1 MSTNNHAG
9 SAAALAM
16 TMKIPPDKIARLTAE
31 FHRFAG
37 EQPDLRASMLA
48 TIDGFEIASH
58 CPDQSFRSQ
67 NLAAMA
73 SSLAAISRAITKEV
87 AFDGCDRM
95 LLESTSGRIVFQPV
109 QALGIPCTVCVA
121 VSAASLLGRTLWAL
135 DAFVAHLKQ
144 LPEN

>member
-9 SAAALAM
+9 SAAALAA

-95 LLESTSGRIVFQPV
+95 LLESTSGRIVFS
-109 QALGIPCTVCVA
+109 PCRRWASPARCVA
-121 VSAASLLGRTLWAL
+121 VSRIAAWPHVVGAGCLCGA
-135 DAFVAHLKQ
+135 
-144 LPEN
+144 PETTAEN

>member
-1 MSTNNHAG
+1 MSSSAHSG
-9 SAAALAM
+9 GAAAPAM
-16 TMKIPPDKIARLTAE
+16 IMKISPDKIARLTAE
-31 FHRFAG
+31 FRRFAG
-37 EQPDLRASMLA
+37 EQSDLRASMQS
-48 TIDGFEIASH
+48 TIDGFEIVSH

-95 LLESTSGRIVFQPV
+95 LLESKSGRIVFQPV
-109 QALGIPCTVCVA
+109 QALGVPCTVCVA

-144 LPEN
+144 LPES